1 MIILNI
7 SIISFL
13 IGLGLFS
20 YNIYERSIF
29 LKTEEKNLKNDS
41 LIKDNNSKKL
51 ELSKND
57 KNLLD
62 FNKNLDSELSERKL
76 EIKQTELQKNAL
88 DNKIIALNLTKEEIE
103 SELFYLKLEISKKK
117 LNLLKEKKS
126 SEQKNQVKKAGNNDF
141 LIKEN
146 SELLSKIQKKENL
159 ILEMENLIKELK
171 GNIKVNQDNNQIIT
185 KFEFDDLKKKNE
197 IFIKNNKK
205 YEKIIKKQKKQI
217 LELKSANLIFEKEL
231 KLQKKENIPQKNSDG
246 ITATFTGNLLYEPNK
261 KRILLIALDGTQYT
275 ILQDDFPGDL
285 VAKCG
290 LPISTNSKNRCIAT
304 ILAELIVEG
313 DQLILKGKEIKEIKE
328 ITKNK

>member
-205 YEKIIKKQKKQI
+205 YEKIIKKQKEQI

-313 DQLILKGKEIKEIKE
+313 DQLILKGKEIKEITKKE
-328 ITKNK
+328 

>member
-205 YEKIIKKQKKQI
+205 YEKIIKKQKEQI

-313 DQLILKGKEIKEIKE
+313 DQLILKGKEIKEI
-328 ITKNK
+328 TKNK

>member
-205 YEKIIKKQKKQI
+205 YEKIIKKQKEQI